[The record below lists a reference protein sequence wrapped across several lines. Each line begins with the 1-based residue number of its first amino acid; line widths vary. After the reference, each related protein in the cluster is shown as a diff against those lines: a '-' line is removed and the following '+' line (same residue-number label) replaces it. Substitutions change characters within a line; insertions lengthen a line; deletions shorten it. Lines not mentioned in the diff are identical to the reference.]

1 MAALVG
7 AAVEPPVEPPAE
19 VASAVVDAGPVDVV
33 LVLVRVALLKVVLR
47 CKTVPVAAALPPDA
61 TAPVPGS
68 KAVVEIVELLVELLG
83 PVVPLYFGMTTG
95 CSEAAEVVETEAE
108 GLEAAAVDAALVEP
122 PLRANW
128 PE

>member
-108 GLEAAAVDAALVEP
+108 GLGAAAVDAALVEP
-122 PLRANW
+122 PLKAN
-128 PE
+128 